1 MVFIKIHVTFRWCIA
16 QYKNA
21 DGRFQIQL
29 SHHSRWKWIFKS
41 HPTIELLPFW
51 NFVACEISIFGE
63 PFVESPLEP
72 FISPRIIEKSDGHF
86 RLCFL
91 ALWIKHISMLENYHR
106 EIMIECPTNPSII
119 IFLHNICC
127 IYYVAYH
134 DDHMILGLKTKE
146 IWKYHWYSI
155 INVISTWLSPQ
166 RTRWLTLRFEPRL

>member
-41 HPTIELLPFW
+41 HPTIEVLPFW
-51 NFVACEISIFGE
+51 NFVACEISIFGD

-72 FISPRIIEKSDGHF
+72 FISPSIIEKSDDHF

-91 ALWIKHISMLENYHR
+91 VLWIFRLVSWNFRHNFRIS
-106 EIMIECPTNPSII
+106 SII
-119 IFLHNICC
+119 YEAYDMWHIMVIIWFCDRKRKRHKNI
-127 IYYVAYH
+127 IDIQSWTSSVLDWALNAH
-134 DDHMILGLKTKE
+134 GG
-146 IWKYHWYSI
+146 
-155 INVISTWLSPQ
+155 
-166 RTRWLTLRFEPRL
+166 